1 MESGS
6 PPLSYLPSLLTGPEL
21 AALKSNSRPVSKEG
35 RKERGG
41 DLLSPSLLPS
51 LLAYR
56 ARIGFQYCQF
66 WPMGREL
73 DFSTV
78 NSGPVAEEAEF
89 CAEIE

>member
-1 MESGS
+1 M
-6 PPLSYLPSLLTGPEL
+6 PML
-21 AALKSNSRPVSKEG
+21 V
-35 RKERGG
+35 
-41 DLLSPSLLPS
+41 SPSPLPS

-78 NSGPVAEEAEF
+78 NSGPVSEEGRKERGGDLIFPSLLPSLLAYRARIGF
-89 CAEIE
+89 QYCQFWPCC